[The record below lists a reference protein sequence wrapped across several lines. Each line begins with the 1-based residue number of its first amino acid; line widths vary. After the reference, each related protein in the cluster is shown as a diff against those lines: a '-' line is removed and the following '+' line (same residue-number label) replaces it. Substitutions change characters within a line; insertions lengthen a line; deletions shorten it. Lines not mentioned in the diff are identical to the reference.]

1 LRQPDSA
8 VVIGSAYLRSTP
20 DEREPGRLADLIA
33 SRCGEGVFDLD
44 GEALRR
50 CLGRRTRQDFA
61 DGRVVTIHGWMLSV
75 TEARICGLAALVL
88 GRHGARTLPGRT
100 VWIS

>member
-1 LRQPDSA
+1 VA
-8 VVIGSAYLRSTP
+8 IGSAYLRGAP

-44 GEALRR
+44 GDALRR
-50 CLGRRTRQDFA
+50 CLGRQTRRDFS

-88 GRHGARTLPGRT
+88 GRGEASTVSGRT
-100 VWIS
+100 PWIS